1 MQGFSILGTLDSE
14 FEMAAHVYA
23 DITKL
28 MEKWISEGVS
38 PELQEGAL
46 QQALD
51 DVKARVRRIS
61 TSEAAADDESFDNMP
76 V

>member
-1 MQGFSILGTLDSE
+1 
-14 FEMAAHVYA
+14 MAAHVYA

-28 MEKWISEGVS
+28 LEKWIEEGVS
-38 PELQEGAL
+38 PEVQVGAL

-51 DVKARVRRIS
+51 DVSFRVQPDQKSEDARS
-61 TSEAAADDESFDNMP
+61 DDDDFDNMP